1 MSVNRTQNSIIHA
14 WDDADYSSH
23 TYNLVYASV
32 DSTAVINGVSVFL
45 VATTQLPIKVRS
57 LTADTPNVYVLG
69 ENNDVSDGSPTLS
82 NYPNP

>member
-14 WDDADYSSH
+14 WDNAVFSAH
-23 TYNLVYASV
+23 TYTVVYASV

-45 VATTQLPIKVRS
+45 VATTQLDLKVRS
-57 LTADTPNVYVLG
+57 ISADTSNVYVLG
-69 ENNDVSDGSPTLS
+69 EKKDVANGSSTLS